1 MAGAVAAV
9 AAEVKKVFVVVVVFV
24 ICQRNL
30 HLSSNV
36 AVAAVV
42 VVVVDYWYYI
52 DLNNFVDCDKSV
64 AVAAA
69 AVDFDCCNL
78 NTDFVDYSNFVADY
92 SIEIRKVVVV
102 VNLICDDADYCKL
115 NYCNLNCNLNLN
127 CY

>member
-1 MAGAVAAV
+1 MVAVA
-9 AAEVKKVFVVVVVFV
+9 AAEVKKVFVVVVFV

-30 HLSSNV
+30 HLSNNV

-64 AVAAA
+64 AA

-115 NYCNLNCNLNLN
+115 NYCNCNCNCNLNLN